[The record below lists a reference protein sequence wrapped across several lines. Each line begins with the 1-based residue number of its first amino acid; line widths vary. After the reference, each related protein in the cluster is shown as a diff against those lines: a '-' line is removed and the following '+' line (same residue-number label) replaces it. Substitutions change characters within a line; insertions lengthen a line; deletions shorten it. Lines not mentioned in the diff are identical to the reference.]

1 MFRTL
6 KPFEYLEPKTL
17 EEATKALSKRGALAK
32 VYAAGVDLVPR
43 MRKRV
48 IEPKCIVNIQ
58 NVKELDDVIAAKGK
72 GVRIGSLASKRS
84 IELSSLIKEKY
95 FVLHE
100 AISSIVSVQVKSQ
113 GTAVGNLCVATPAS
127 DVATALYVL
136 DAKLNVFG
144 PSGERQIPID
154 EFYLGV
160 GKTVLEPAEIITE
173 ILLPAPAANTGGAFA
188 KLVRTAEDIAKVN
201 AAASITLD
209 KGVCKDVRISL
220 GSVAPTVV
228 RAKKAEAI
236 LRGKKVDQKLIEQ
249 AAKAAAEEVAPIT
262 DLRSTAA
269 YRKETSGVLVKRVLT
284 KALERAQA

>member
-17 EEATKALSKRGALAK
+17 KEAAGALSKCGAGAK

-48 IEPKCIVNIQ
+48 LEPKCLVNIQ
-58 NVKELDDVIAAKGK
+58 NVEELDDVITAKGD
-72 GVRIGSLASKRS
+72 GVRIGALASKHS
-84 IELSSLIKEKY
+84 IELSDLIKKKY

-100 AISSIVSVQVKSQ
+100 AMANIVSVQVKSQ

-127 DVATALYVL
+127 DVAAALYVL
-136 DAKLNVFG
+136 DAKLNVYG

-173 ILLPAPAANTGGAFA
+173 ILLPAPAPNTGGAFK
-188 KLVRTAEDIAKVN
+188 KLVRSAEDIAKVN

-209 KGVCKDVRISL
+209 NGVCKDVRISL
-220 GSVAPTVV
+220 GSVAPTVI

-236 LRGKKVDQKLIEQ
+236 LKGKKVDQNLIEQ
-249 AAKAAAEEVAPIT
+249 AAKAAADEVTPIT
-262 DLRSTAA
+262 DLRSTAD

-284 KALERAQA
+284 MALERAQA

>member
-1 MFRTL
+1 
-6 KPFEYLEPKTL
+6 
-17 EEATKALSKRGALAK
+17 
-32 VYAAGVDLVPR
+32 
-43 MRKRV
+43 
-48 IEPKCIVNIQ
+48 
-58 NVKELDDVIAAKGK
+58 
-72 GVRIGSLASKRS
+72 
-84 IELSSLIKEKY
+84 
-95 FVLHE
+95 
-100 AISSIVSVQVKSQ
+100 
-113 GTAVGNLCVATPAS
+113 
-127 DVATALYVL
+127 
-136 DAKLNVFG
+136 
-144 PSGERQIPID
+144 
-154 EFYLGV
+154 
-160 GKTVLEPAEIITE
+160 
-173 ILLPAPAANTGGAFA
+173 
-188 KLVRTAEDIAKVN
+188 VRTAEDIAKVN